1 MLDFPLKNMLQR
13 KSIIHI
19 GGNSGSGKT
28 LLAAKL
34 AAQKSRTN
42 SVDWL
47 CADGKRSFIRY
58 LKRAVKSSGGVQS
71 NLILT
76 ITDNHWDVLQSILST
91 HDRLRSDSAFIVVD
105 PITRVLDMSR
115 KDEVMWGRNLFEE
128 ALPTLVGLS
137 IQRDLT
143 LLITSEVR
151 FRGDKTAP
159 VFWDNLRTWLDADF
173 LIKRLPD
180 SNISEVYD
188 VTDPNTEN
196 FLTSFAV
203 NEEGLQFIEGETK
216 RRTKENCSE
225 EQYIA

>member
-1 MLDFPLKNMLQR
+1 MLDNPLNKLTQE
-13 KSIIHI
+13 KTITHI
-19 GGNSGSGKT
+19 GGASGSGKT
-28 LLAAKL
+28 ILAAEL

-47 CADGKRSFIRY
+47 CADGKRAFIGY

-76 ITDNHWDVLQSILST
+76 VADNHQDVLQSILST
-91 HDRLRSDSAFIVVD
+91 PDRLRSNTEFIVVD

-115 KDEVMWGRNLFEE
+115 KDEIMWGRTLFEE

-137 IQRDLT
+137 IQRDLS

-151 FRGDKTAP
+151 FRGDKTTP
-159 VFWDNLRTWLDADF
+159 VFWDTLRTWLDADF

-180 SNISEVYD
+180 SNISEIYD

-196 FLTSFAV
+196 FLTSFTV
-203 NEEGLQFIEGETK
+203 NEDGLHFIEDESK
-216 RRTKENCSE
+216 RGTKENCSE
-225 EQYIA
+225 E